1 MTPLEQLY
9 RALKPIKISELAKT
23 HVLYNQFYK
32 KEFTGLQ
39 KMEQIRKLSG
49 TTNTTR
55 AIRDYKLTI
64 SDKAALQEASINDL
78 VRSLMAKY
86 SCKNNIDPFTLET
99 IKALQHQKHPLITL
113 NQWCFKLDS
122 LLTYVQ
128 TTMKENRVPRN
139 PFDRKQFLETEIA
152 KLRRK
157 TGARLNFNIPT
168 LNPSIYLAKDII
180 HAKGRPFYT
189 LFIMVR
195 HGMIGVNTI
204 QYPREWHF
212 AQQTYH
218 EIHPILFK
226 GKETDAVLLF
236 IGYIPADLIES
247 HMVIDKI
254 EQLFKQRR
262 LLINHQPPLKCCTI
276 PFETSLQVASQFKQD
291 SVKWHQFV
299 LLFEE

>member
-139 PFDRKQFLETEIA
+139 PFDRKQFLETGDATVPARA
-152 KLRRK
+152 KLEPK
-157 TGARLNFNIPT
+157 GT
-168 LNPSIYLAKDII
+168 LPRPDHSDQSMSTPLRTDIW
-180 HAKGRPFYT
+180 Y
-189 LFIMVR
+189 
-195 HGMIGVNTI
+195 
-204 QYPREWHF
+204 
-212 AQQTYH
+212 
-218 EIHPILFK
+218 
-226 GKETDAVLLF
+226 
-236 IGYIPADLIES
+236 S
-247 HMVIDKI
+247 
-254 EQLFKQRR
+254 
-262 LLINHQPPLKCCTI
+262 CC
-276 PFETSLQVASQFKQD
+276 
-291 SVKWHQFV
+291 
-299 LLFEE
+299 